1 MMHVPEDEVVEP
13 TPAEASW
20 WRLPYFRTYPEGED
34 LEGGNKRQTSERH
47 VASVQ
52 SFSFILVGRTAT
64 DQRHRLPA
72 LPVDQSY
79 CRKTS

>member
-1 MMHVPEDEVVEP
+1 MVRVPEDEVVER

-20 WRLPYFRTYPEGED
+20 WQLPYFRTYPEGED
-34 LEGGNKRQTSERH
+34 LEGGNKRQTSTRR

-52 SFSFILVGRTAT
+52 SFSFILVRPTAT

-72 LPVDQSY
+72 LPADQSY